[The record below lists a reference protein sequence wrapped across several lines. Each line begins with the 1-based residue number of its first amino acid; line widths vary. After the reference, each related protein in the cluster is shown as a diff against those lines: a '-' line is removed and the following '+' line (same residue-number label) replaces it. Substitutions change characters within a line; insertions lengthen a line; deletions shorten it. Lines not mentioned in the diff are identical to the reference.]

1 MYIDVR
7 LPSFLPRG
15 LSLGEAWRIS
25 PCWIREGSLLP
36 VRDSSTNRV
45 FYGKAEHIL
54 VEKPAAEEPVVEEL
68 GFEESD
74 SEMVVR

>member
-1 MYIDVR
+1 M
-7 LPSFLPRG
+7 
-15 LSLGEAWRIS
+15 
-25 PCWIREGSLLP
+25 LP

-54 VEKPAAEEPVVEEL
+54 VEEPAAEEPVVEEP
-68 GFEESD
+68 GFEEFD

>member
-7 LPSFLPRG
+7 LPGFLPRG

-25 PCWIREGSLLP
+25 PCQIREGSLLP
-36 VRDSSTNRV
+36 IRYSSTNRV
-45 FYGKAEHIL
+45 FCDKVEHIL
-54 VEKPAAEEPVVEEL
+54 VEEPAAEEPVVEEP
-68 GFEESD
+68 GFEEFD